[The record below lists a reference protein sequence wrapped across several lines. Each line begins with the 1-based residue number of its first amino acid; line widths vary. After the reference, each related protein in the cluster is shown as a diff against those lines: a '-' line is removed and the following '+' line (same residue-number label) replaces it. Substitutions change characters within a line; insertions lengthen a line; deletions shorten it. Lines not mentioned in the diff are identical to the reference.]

1 MPELAEGLTIYI
13 KEVSSDAG
21 PNKLSIGKKATSV
34 STQQMSRFTN
44 TQKQMAGGFGVA
56 KMVLNNPITSRI
68 GDYTSKKGLQVSVNN
83 VKKIANPLLSAAI
96 VGSLNPIAGG
106 AMLLRAGFNGIM
118 EVADNLNTMR
128 KMDVKA
134 DYKLDS
140 VNFVLI
146 GNQRY
151 TRRD

>member
-13 KEVSSDAG
+13 KEVSSDSS
-21 PNKLSIGKKATSV
+21 PNKLSIGQKATSI
-34 STQQMSRFTN
+34 STQQMSRFSN

-56 KMVLNNPITSRI
+56 KILLNNPVTSRI
-68 GDYTSKKGLQVSVNN
+68 GDYTSKKGTQVTINN
-83 VKKIANPLLSAAI
+83 IKKIGNPLLNSAI
-96 VGSLNPIAGG
+96 VGAINPIAGG
-106 AMLLRAGFNGIM
+106 AMLLRGGFNALM
-118 EVADNLNTMR
+118 QVADNQNAMR

-151 TRRD
+151 TRGG